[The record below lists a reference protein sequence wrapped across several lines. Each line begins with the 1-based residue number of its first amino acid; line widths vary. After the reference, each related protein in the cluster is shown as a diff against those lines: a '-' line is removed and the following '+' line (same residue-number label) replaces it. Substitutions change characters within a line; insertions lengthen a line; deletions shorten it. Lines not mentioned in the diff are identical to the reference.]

1 MHFRHLTAQATDL
14 AGSVTEQRR
23 FLMAVNKTPIA
34 TDSAA
39 ELRDLIGDDASA
51 TFESD
56 PNFVDS
62 NPTADASSDHL
73 ELRDTDDMEDSEE
86 EEEEAGLEDEDDD
99 DEDED
104 EDEEDEDDDEDD
116 DGEYEDDEEDD
127 DPDVLRTAE
136 PRDVHGPGKHSRMDI
151 EEELEEME
159 EEVGEKNAEDAPEAE
174 EEEEEG
180 KDRRHADRAIDA
192 ALRMSAR
199 TINGWG
205 SKAGIAS
212 L

>member
-1 MHFRHLTAQATDL
+1 
-14 AGSVTEQRR
+14 
-23 FLMAVNKTPIA
+23 MAANKNPIA

-39 ELRDLIGDDASA
+39 ELHELIGDDATA

-56 PNFVDS
+56 PNFVNS

-86 EEEEAGLEDEDDD
+86 EEEEAGLEDED
-99 DEDED
+99 EDEEEED
-104 EDEEDEDDDEDD
+104 DEEDEDDDDEDEDD
-116 DGEYEDDEEDD
+116 DGEFEDDEEDD
-127 DPDVLRTAE
+127 DADVLRTAE
-136 PRDVHGPGKHSRMDI
+136 PRDVHGPGKHSRIDI

-180 KDRRHADRAIDA
+180 KDRRKHADRAMDE
-192 ALRMSAR
+192 ALRMSGW
-199 TINGWG
+199 TVNGWG
-205 SKAGIAS
+205 SGTGVLS
-212 L
+212 LA

>member
-1 MHFRHLTAQATDL
+1 
-14 AGSVTEQRR
+14 
-23 FLMAVNKTPIA
+23 MAVNKNPIA

-39 ELRDLIGDDASA
+39 ELHDLIGDDTTA

-62 NPTADASSDHL
+62 NPTADASSEHV
-73 ELRDTDDMEDSEE
+73 ELRDTDDMEDSDE

-99 DEDED
+99 DDEV
-104 EDEEDEDDDEDD
+104 EDDDEDEDD
-116 DGEYEDDEEDD
+116 DGEFDDDEEDD
-127 DPDVLRTAE
+127 DDEVLRTAE
-136 PRDVHGPGKHSRMDI
+136 PRDVHGPGKHSRTDI

-159 EEVGEKNAEDAPEAE
+159 DEVGQKNAEDAPEAE

-180 KDRRHADRAIDA
+180 RDRRHADRGMDE
-192 ALRMSAR
+192 ALRMRAR
-199 TINGWG
+199 QTPGGN
-205 SKAGIAS
+205 SNAGVAS